1 MFPFNMVERMW
12 YVLLCLISNSQLLL
26 PIHSHSLRDGSGI
39 HARVVGNSNG
49 STVHIVLQRSTVD
62 TVAGKVCPTGY
73 YEHSRR
79 PARRTGRSAAATIV
93 GRSGPRRS
101 STSGSRKLP
110 NENEDDI
117 VPLKLCVACTV
128 CRQDQTT
135 KQPCTPTQDT
145 ICQQCGINTDTGPC
159 VHYDQVNINLAT
171 HPPRNDKSSNVQVT
185 LDFSKPDEV
194 VADKSGHVP
203 APQDLNVNILKA
215 GKDERNS
222 WYFLSL
228 CALIGLLVF
237 LSLVMGA
244 YLVSVKV
251 TSWWRY
257 QRPITVRRRGQSYHP
272 ESNHIN
278 LTTFPS
284 SSQQRYDDIIPGS
297 REVTRSREV
306 TPREAIKLVSGPE
319 VVAAGPS
326 TEGSYP
332 STSASTSSGA
342 PNAKIQV
349 VHLRAGGS
357 DFDSVASFDSFVMD
371 GRGFPKARYVDRYYT
386 AGYSWDGNVN
396 KDSSD
401 YSSDDDDDD
410 NCGMERGA
418 IFSPSRPSA
427 IPRTV
432 RGNHLYQSLPLN
444 ESGSNDGGCKVH
456 IVQWPSA
463 VRTGYHSPFQMCMNG
478 ESSDHYHSAPTQRSV
493 DDLNRGYPSGKH
505 KTLIVESS
513 NCNTFPKNYHPL
525 MNLKREYHH
534 DPHSMYTTQDV
545 TGTISQDLTGATSQE
560 GYPTECTP
568 LNHHSQSLSENSNPS
583 PKQSTAA
590 SAVAGGLKYDHRFTH
605 PPQRTTLDDRGAGYQ
620 TCQNFHEHRS
630 KSEKSHSY
638 PPIDCPGTFNEM
650 SGANNGT
657 DGPARNENCEPHPVL
672 QEGNPPNVAST
683 SCTNHN
689 TADDPERAQ
698 PHME

>member
-1 MFPFNMVERMW
+1 MTFQT
-12 YVLLCLISNSQLLL
+12 LLC
-26 PIHSHSLRDGSGI
+26 
-39 HARVVGNSNG
+39 
-49 STVHIVLQRSTVD
+49 
-62 TVAGKVCPTGY
+62 
-73 YEHSRR
+73 
-79 PARRTGRSAAATIV
+79 
-93 GRSGPRRS
+93 
-101 STSGSRKLP
+101 
-110 NENEDDI
+110 
-117 VPLKLCVACTV
+117 
-128 CRQDQTT
+128 
-135 KQPCTPTQDT
+135 
-145 ICQQCGINTDTGPC
+145 
-159 VHYDQVNINLAT
+159 
-171 HPPRNDKSSNVQVT
+171 
-185 LDFSKPDEV
+185 
-194 VADKSGHVP
+194 
-203 APQDLNVNILKA
+203 
-215 GKDERNS
+215 
-222 WYFLSL
+222 
-228 CALIGLLVF
+228 
-237 LSLVMGA
+237 MG
-244 YLVSVKV
+244 
-251 TSWWRY
+251 
-257 QRPITVRRRGQSYHP
+257 GQSYHP

-297 REVTRSREV
+297 REVTRSREA

-326 TEGSYP
+326 IEGSYPSTSASTSGAPNAKIQVVHLRAGGSDFDSVASFDSFVMDGRGFPKAGLLDRYYTAGYSWNGNVNKDSSDYSSDDDDDDNCGMERGAIFSPSRPSAIPRTFLSILSHIGQSYHPESNHINLTTFPSSSQQRYDDIIPGSREVTRSREATPREAIKLVSGPEVVAGGPSTEGSYP
-332 STSASTSSGA
+332 STSASTSGA

-386 AGYSWDGNVN
+386 AGYSWNGNVN

-513 NCNTFPKNYHPL
+513 NCNTFPKNYHPM

-534 DPHSMYTTQDV
+534 DPHSVYTTQDV
-545 TGTISQDLTGATSQE
+545 TGTITQDLTGATSQE

-568 LNHHSQSLSENSNPS
+568 FTHHSQSFSENSNPS
-583 PKQSTAA
+583 SKQSTAA

-605 PPQRTTLDDRGAGYQ
+605 PPQRTKLDDRGVGYQ

-650 SGANNGT
+650 SEANNGT
-657 DGPARNENCEPHPVL
+657 DGPARDENCEPHPLL
-672 QEGNPPNVAST
+672 QEGNPQNVAST